1 MTGSPWGTLRTRCRA
16 TFPVDGPGQQSMLFE
31 RQVPFRH
38 DWEAVLTPVVDAL
51 SQRDDVDEGALL
63 AYGVSQGG

>member
-1 MTGSPWGTLRTRCRA
+1 
-16 TFPVDGPGQQSMLFE
+16 MLFE

-63 AYGVSQGG
+63 AYGVSQGC